1 MHSRSTGR
9 CALALACL
17 AAAVAAPSFASS
29 LIVDWNEE
37 ALSAVRAN
45 APRPTVVSRTLFLLS
60 AAKYDAWAAYGV
72 QALPY
77 TPANRLLRR
86 PSGEHNDNNRS
97 IAISHAAYRILL
109 HFYPQHQTDFAARMS
124 SLGVELSESTD
135 ASTPAGLGNTVA
147 ANLLAARA
155 GDGSNEANNF
165 ADHGNYMFPTLYAA
179 VNSADDAAPNAP
191 GGAAFNADHW
201 QPLRV
206 PTGSALDDEGLPR
219 VDPQDPASYR
229 DQQFL
234 TPHWGQVR
242 PFALGNPRDLLPP
255 PPPQYGSEESY
266 TDALG
271 HTTTNHQAWLD
282 QYEEVRMISALL
294 DDRDKVIAEF
304 WADGPRSETPPGHW
318 NQLAQGISQREGNDI
333 GADARLFMAL
343 NSALFDA
350 GIASWYTK
358 RTYDNARPQSGIRH
372 MHHGEMIE
380 AWAGPGLGTQLIPG
394 ESWRPYQELTF
405 VTPPFPEFTSGHS
418 AFSAAAAEV
427 LTGLTGSEQFFD
439 GVTRIDKDLDGDGE
453 NDLLGEFNAQPGS
466 LNFDQAPAE
475 TVTLRWNT
483 FKDAAD
489 EAGVSRLYG
498 GIHIQDGDLRGRE
511 LGAAVGLKAL
521 AKARALF
528 AGRLAPSVGQAG
540 AYYDPER
547 SGEGFHL
554 NFTSDGRAMLS
565 WYTYDLEREQMWL
578 YGVAAPQADGSLTI
592 PLSVTQGALFGNQ
605 FVPSDV
611 SEQPWG
617 EVQIDFVGC
626 GLANLRYTASAG
638 GFGSG
643 EIALSRLGVTA
654 DSDCEAL

>member
-1 MHSRSTGR
+1 MYSRTTGHR
-9 CALALACL
+9 ALALACL
-17 AAAVAAPSFASS
+17 AAAAATPSFASS

-37 ALSAVRAN
+37 ALAAVRAN

-60 AAKYDAWAAYGV
+60 AAKYDAWAAYAA

-77 TPANRLLRR
+77 TPANRPLRR
-86 PSGEHNDNNRS
+86 PASEHTDANQS
-97 IAISHAAYRILL
+97 IAVSHAAYRILL
-109 HFYPQHQTDFAARMS
+109 HYYPQQQADFAARMAA
-124 SLGVELSESTD
+124 LGIELSDSTD
-135 ASTPAGLGNTVA
+135 TSTPAGLGNVVA

-155 GDGSNEANNF
+155 ADGSNEGHNF
-165 ADHGNYMFPTLYAA
+165 ADLPNYIFPTVYAP

-206 PTGSALDDEGLPR
+206 PTGSVLDDDGLPV

-255 PPPQYGSEESY
+255 PPPQYGSEENY

-271 HTTTNHQAWLD
+271 YTTTNHQAWLD
-282 QYEEVRMISALL
+282 QFEEVRLISATL
-294 DDRDKVIAEF
+294 DDREKVIAEF

-318 NQLAQGISQREGNDI
+318 NQLAQGVSQREGNDI

-358 RTYDNARPQSGIRH
+358 RVYDNARPQSGIRH
-372 MHHGEMIE
+372 LHFGQMIE
-380 AWAGPGLGTQLIPG
+380 AWAGPGLGTRLIPG
-394 ESWRPYQELTF
+394 ETWRPYQELTF

-427 LTGLTGSEQFFD
+427 LSGLTGSEQFFD
-439 GVTRIDKDLDGDGE
+439 GVTRIDKDLDDDGE

-466 LNFDQAPAE
+466 LNFDQAPE
-475 TVTLRWNT
+475 QTVTLRWNT
-483 FKDAAD
+483 FKEAAD

-511 LGAAVGLKAL
+511 LGTAVGRKAL
-521 AKARALF
+521 DKARALF
-528 AGRLAPSVGQAG
+528 AGHLAPTASQAG
-540 AYYDPER
+540 VYYNPER
-547 SGEGFHL
+547 SGEGFNL
-554 NFTSDGRAMLS
+554 SFTSDGRVMLS
-565 WYTYDLEREQMWL
+565 WFTYNLQREQMWL
-578 YGVAAPQADGSLTI
+578 YGVAAPQADGSLSI
-592 PLSVTQGALFGNQ
+592 PLSVTEGALFGNQ
-605 FVPSDV
+605 FVPADV
-611 SEQPWG
+611 ASQPWG
-617 EVQIDFVGC
+617 EVQIEFVGC
-626 GLANLRYTASAG
+626 GLANLSYIASEG

-643 EIALSRLGVTA
+643 QIALSRLGTEPDA
-654 DSDCEAL
+654 DCEVL